1 MSRRVAN
8 VQEYVPYIIIGAVA
22 AALIAGTVLAARVA
36 WRRQVGRY
44 IITLTGHREGIA
56 SALKAADSVIASLAE
71 GDAAQVIEF
80 TGAGSED
87 RQTFTEIAE
96 RMRIEHEELKEV
108 ALPKALWKL
117 ADMLCTSAGM
127 LGDQAAAVG
136 ETEGEAVLDA
146 LMTLDLAAVRTALS
160 DATIEAER
168 VSTVYKVT
176 DPSVY
181 GGGLYI

>member
-1 MSRRVAN
+1 M
-8 VQEYVPYIIIGAVA
+8 QQYVPYIIIGAVA
-22 AALIAGTVLAARVA
+22 AALIAGTVVAARIA
-36 WRRQVGRY
+36 WRKQVGRY

-56 SALKAADSVIASLAE
+56 SALKAADSVIASLAV
-71 GDAAQVIEF
+71 GDAERVIAF
-80 TGAGSED
+80 TGPGSED
-87 RQTFTEIAE
+87 RQTLAEIAE
-96 RMRIEHEELKEV
+96 RMRIEHEELKDI

-117 ADMLCTSAGM
+117 ADMLCASAGL
-127 LGDQAAAVG
+127 LGDQAASVG

-146 LMTLDLAAVRTALS
+146 LLTLDLASVRTRLS
-160 DATIEAER
+160 DATFEAER

>member
-1 MSRRVAN
+1 M
-8 VQEYVPYIIIGAVA
+8 QGYVPYIIIGAVA
-22 AALIAGTVLAARVA
+22 AALIAGTVILARIA

-56 SALKAADSVIASLAE
+56 SALKAADSVIAALAE
-71 GDAAQVIEF
+71 GDVAQVRSF
-80 TGAGSED
+80 TLPGSEE
-87 RQTFTEIAE
+87 RQTFAEIAE
-96 RMRIEHEELKEV
+96 RMRIEHGELKDI

-117 ADMLCTSAGM
+117 ADMLCASAGK
-127 LGDQAAAVG
+127 LGDQAAAIG

-146 LMTLDLAAVRTALS
+146 LLTLDLAAVHTALS